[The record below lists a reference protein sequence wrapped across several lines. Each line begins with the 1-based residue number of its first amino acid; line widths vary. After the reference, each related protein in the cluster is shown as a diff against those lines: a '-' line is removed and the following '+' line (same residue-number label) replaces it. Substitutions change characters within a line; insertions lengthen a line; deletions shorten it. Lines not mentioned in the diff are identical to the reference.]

1 MMATEEPAAAAALF
15 ACRTCG
21 PLSRSAFHPSC
32 ISRCIHR
39 CKQCTQAKN
48 KKYFQSA
55 KDTTLREWRIRKRVS
70 GGLKI
75 SRIEL
80 AKIFEVQGRRCF
92 ITSLSGPLT
101 LLRADPDREFTAAN
115 AVPVLSKIASS
126 LTHGLPDDALKR
138 WRMRIGTARGQ
149 PSATGTEVGVVHGK
163 ELRME
168 ESPFSAT
175 EELGVA
181 AVSDGGRRE
190 DAHEEERPMRA
201 ILPLPAITTTVAM
214 SEGTYKGHHHAE
226 STSRLINEDA
236 GSNVLRRAPPPAQT
250 ISCGDTNEELGGG
263 VAATIL
269 RVSVSTDPASDD
281 DRAGILE
288 AGRKRLRML
297 VALKKRNA
305 EIRLGNE

>member
-1 MMATEEPAAAAALF
+1 MMATEEPAAATLF

-21 PLSRSAFHPSC
+21 PLPRTAFHPSC
-32 ISRCIHR
+32 MSRCIHR

-126 LTHGLPDDALKR
+126 LPHGLPDDALKR

-149 PSATGTEVGVVHGK
+149 PSAITTE
-163 ELRME
+163 
-168 ESPFSAT
+168 
-175 EELGVA
+175 A
-181 AVSDGGRRE
+181 AVVNKDMG
-190 DAHEEERPMRA
+190 
-201 ILPLPAITTTVAM
+201 
-214 SEGTYKGHHHAE
+214 K
-226 STSRLINEDA
+226 N
-236 GSNVLRRAPPPAQT
+236 
-250 ISCGDTNEELGGG
+250 
-263 VAATIL
+263 
-269 RVSVSTDPASDD
+269 
-281 DRAGILE
+281 
-288 AGRKRLRML
+288 
-297 VALKKRNA
+297 
-305 EIRLGNE
+305 